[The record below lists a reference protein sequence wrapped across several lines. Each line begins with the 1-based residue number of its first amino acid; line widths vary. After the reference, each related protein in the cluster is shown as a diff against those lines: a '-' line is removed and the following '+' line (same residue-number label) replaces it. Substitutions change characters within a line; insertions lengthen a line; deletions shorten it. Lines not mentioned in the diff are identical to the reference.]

1 MKCGSL
7 LSLRNTATY
16 SPSIFI
22 LCFNCTDF
30 CYNQANDVGLL
41 FVNNI
46 FTQQTHAAQNSTSF
60 FEGKHLTPRG
70 PLSAGRRNLKRKSIQ
85 FQLHS
90 YTFIKRNAQTIT
102 RCWEKRHL
110 QRPGSDMYLLA
121 NFCVP
126 NIRGRVQM
134 QCSCRS
140 DSQYFHPEALL
151 YEVKRS
157 ARYER
162 RQQHKRNNT
171 LPAHFASFLDGISG
185 SM

>member
-1 MKCGSL
+1 MSVYCLSIISSL
-7 LSLRNTATY
+7 NRHTQHKTR
-16 SPSIFI
+16 
-22 LCFNCTDF
+22 
-30 CYNQANDVGLL
+30 LL
-41 FVNNI
+41 F
-46 FTQQTHAAQNSTSF
+46 FG
-60 FEGKHLTPRG
+60 GKHLTPRG